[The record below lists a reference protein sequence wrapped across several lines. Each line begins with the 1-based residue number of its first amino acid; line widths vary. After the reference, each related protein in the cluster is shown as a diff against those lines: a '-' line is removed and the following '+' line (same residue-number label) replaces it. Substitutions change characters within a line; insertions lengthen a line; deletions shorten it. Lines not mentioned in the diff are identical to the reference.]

1 MAGLALGIRRRDGY
15 DYCASGGVILRDII
29 AVDALAD
36 TGEITVTT
44 KVCTL
49 SAPQR
54 AAHPWVQGNHF
65 VKKSFLRSRV
75 RVRQKFAGRRW

>member
-1 MAGLALGIRRRDGY
+1 MADLARGIRRRDGD
-15 DYCASGGVILRDII
+15 DYCASGGVISPEII
-29 AVDALAD
+29 AVDAIAN

-54 AAHPWVQGNHF
+54 AAHPWVQGDRF